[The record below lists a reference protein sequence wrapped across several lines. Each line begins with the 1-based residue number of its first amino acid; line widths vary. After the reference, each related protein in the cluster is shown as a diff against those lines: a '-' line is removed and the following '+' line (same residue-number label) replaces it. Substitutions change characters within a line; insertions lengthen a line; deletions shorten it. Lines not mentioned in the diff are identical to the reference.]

1 MPRQNVTISVNPGVL
16 KWARETSGATVQ
28 EAAKRLKVPSATFSR
43 WESAETQITLS
54 QLRELAGYFKRPLA
68 AFLLPSPPKEPDPP
82 TDFRV
87 LPGQAEKFSRKT
99 RLSIRRAVRLRSVA
113 KDLLVG
119 IQSDARPSLE
129 AAQLTD
135 DPDRIASREREHL
148 GVNLQEQFKWSDGWG
163 AFREWRSAVEGRNV
177 LVFQFA
183 MPIEDA
189 RGFSLSDDMPFA
201 VVVSS
206 SDAPHARIFTLFHE
220 YAHLVLRR
228 PGICLPGSEPRSRAP
243 EASVEKWCNRFAGA
257 LLVPEAALLSALNS
271 GTIADPKRQ
280 LHESLAG
287 ASRLF
292 KVSQQVVL
300 RRMLDCHAISKAAF
314 RKEMERLQ
322 AEAGRF
328 KRGGGPV
335 SPARKCLSENG
346 RLFTSLVLEAQ
357 GRNLITYADVADY
370 LSLRLKYLPE
380 VQSSLERPAA

>member
-1 MPRQNVTISVNPGVL
+1 MPRQRVTIRVNPAVL
-16 KWARETSGATVQ
+16 KWARETSGTTVQ
-28 EAAKRLKVPSATFSR
+28 DAAKRLKVPPGTFSR
-43 WESAETQITLS
+43 WESAETEMTLTH
-54 QLRELAGYFKRPLA
+54 LRELAGYFKRPLA
-68 AFLLPSPPKEPDPP
+68 AFFLPSPPKEPDPP

-87 LPGQAEKFSRKT
+87 LPGQTEKFSRKT

-119 IQSDARPSLE
+119 IQSDARPRLG

-135 DPDRIASREREHL
+135 DPGRIASRERE
-148 GVNLQEQFKWSDGWG
+148 NLRVDLEEQFRWTDGWQ
-163 AFREWRSAVEGRNV
+163 AFREWRGSVEEQNV

-189 RGFSLSDDMPFA
+189 RGFSLSDDLPFV

-206 SDAPHARIFTLFHE
+206 SDAAHARIFTLFHE

-257 LLVPEAALLSALNS
+257 LLVPEVPLLSALKS
-271 GTIADPKRQ
+271 GSIADPKRHP
-280 LHESLAG
+280 HESLAA

-314 RKEMERLQ
+314 QKEMERLQ

-328 KRGGGPV
+328 RRGGGPV

-357 GRNLITYADVADY
+357 GRNIITYADVADY
-370 LSLRLKYLPE
+370 LSLRLKYLRE
-380 VQSSLERPAA
+380 VKSSVERPAA